1 MEEKNSSQEKYKK
14 STKGKMAAKRARKKY
29 DEVDPDRRKRQKREY
44 MRRIRKKDPNKW
56 R

>member
-1 MEEKNSSQEKYKK
+1 MSK
-14 STKGKMAAKRARKKY
+14 AIKKY
-29 DEVDPDRRKRQKREY
+29 DDKNPAKRREQKREY